1 MGGPDFWARFALAIL
16 AAWRVAHLL
25 VAEDGPGGVI
35 AWVRGRLGQSII
47 GQMMDCF
54 GCAGLW
60 VAAPLAWFV
69 GGRIPGLS
77 ELIGSWLAIAG
88 AAYLLELFLPTPI
101 HIQPQEID
109 NGLL

>member
-1 MGGPDFWARFALAIL
+1 MGESDFWARLAIAIL
-16 AAWRVAHLL
+16 ACWRVAHLL
-25 VAEDGPGGVI
+25 VGEDGPGGVI
-35 AWVRGRLGQSII
+35 AWLRGRLGQSII

-60 VAAPLAWFV
+60 VAVPFAWFV
-69 GGRIPGLS
+69 GGRVPDMIVA
-77 ELIGSWLAIAG
+77 WLAIAG

-101 HIQPQEID
+101 HIQPQETD

>member
-1 MGGPDFWARFALAIL
+1 MGGPDFWARFVLAIL

-35 AWVRGRLGQSII
+35 AWLRSRLGQSII

-69 GGRIPGLS
+69 GGRIP
-77 ELIGSWLAIAG
+77 EMFVAWLAIAG

-101 HIQPQEID
+101 HIQSQEIND
-109 NGLL
+109 GLL